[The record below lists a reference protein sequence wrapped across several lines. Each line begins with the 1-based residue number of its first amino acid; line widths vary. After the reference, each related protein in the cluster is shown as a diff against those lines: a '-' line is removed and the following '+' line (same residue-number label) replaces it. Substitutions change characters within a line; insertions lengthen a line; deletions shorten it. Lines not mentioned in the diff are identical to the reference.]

1 MTSFAD
7 IDIRGIL
14 PQREPFLFV
23 DRLLHYDDGETV
35 TAFTVPEGH
44 LLVEE
49 GKLTTSGVLE
59 NMAQS
64 SAARIGYLSKYIL
77 HVPVRVGY
85 IGAIRKF
92 RLHRQPAVGETLET
106 KILLREDVFGI
117 SLVDAVVQVG
127 NEIIAEGSLK
137 TALGEKDPAHFTVLL
152 LHSPLYLDEA
162 AEWGAD
168 LTLAG
173 HFHGGTIRLFGRGLM
188 TPQYQ
193 FFYPRCQG
201 MFSFGEKKGI
211 VSAGLGT
218 HSVNVR
224 LFDRPEAVLVTLKQE
239 DEAF

>member
-44 LLVEE
+44 LLVED

-64 SAARIGYLSKYIL
+64 SAARIGYLSKYI
-77 HVPVRVGY
+77 PVRVGY

-137 TALGEKDPAHFTVLL
+137 TALGEK
-152 LHSPLYLDEA
+152 EA
-162 AEWGAD
+162 E
-168 LTLAG
+168 
-173 HFHGGTIRLFGRGLM
+173 
-188 TPQYQ
+188 
-193 FFYPRCQG
+193 
-201 MFSFGEKKGI
+201 
-211 VSAGLGT
+211 
-218 HSVNVR
+218 
-224 LFDRPEAVLVTLKQE
+224 
-239 DEAF
+239 